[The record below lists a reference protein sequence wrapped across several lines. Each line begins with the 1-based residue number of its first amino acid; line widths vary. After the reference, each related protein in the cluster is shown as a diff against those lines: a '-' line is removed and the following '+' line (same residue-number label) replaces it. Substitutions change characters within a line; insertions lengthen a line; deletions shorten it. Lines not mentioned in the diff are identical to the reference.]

1 MGGNGGSISG
11 RTAMLTLNDYKNAIP
26 DCCKHRILDE
36 HWDHL
41 GLCWGL
47 VESIKTGTVMNC
59 DGCPEKKEDSDELLQ
74 EGPR

>member
-1 MGGNGGSISG
+1 
-11 RTAMLTLNDYKNAIP
+11 MLTLNDYKNAIP
-26 DCCKHRILDE
+26 DCCKHRTLDE

-59 DGCPEKKEDSDELLQ
+59 DGCPEKKEDSD
-74 EGPR
+74 GVRDIAT